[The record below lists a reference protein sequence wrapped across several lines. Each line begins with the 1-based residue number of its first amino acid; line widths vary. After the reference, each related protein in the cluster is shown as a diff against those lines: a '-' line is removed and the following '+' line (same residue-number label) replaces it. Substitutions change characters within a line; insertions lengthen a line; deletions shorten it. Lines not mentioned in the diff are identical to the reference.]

1 MRKFRW
7 RNVPLVVVGAAVWVE
22 LFLRWPLEAVVLL
35 LAVGGWWDYMRRR
48 GKLKPPSSY

>member
-1 MRKFRW
+1 
-7 RNVPLVVVGAAVWVE
+7 VPLVVVGAAVWVE